1 MTFRPTCP
9 ECCDYRYE
17 LPYLYGF
24 ELHNFKIEK
33 PLHKFKKK
41 VYSGHNE
48 MEEENFVVHRLLRGK
63 GGTGAAVNR
72 KPVVW
77 ILQLLR
83 TGIITLLGSL
93 RF

>member
-1 MTFRPTCP
+1 MDLNYIILKLRN
-9 ECCDYRYE
+9 
-17 LPYLYGF
+17 PYTNL
-24 ELHNFKIEK
+24 
-33 PLHKFKKK
+33 KKK

-77 ILQLLR
+77 ILKLLR